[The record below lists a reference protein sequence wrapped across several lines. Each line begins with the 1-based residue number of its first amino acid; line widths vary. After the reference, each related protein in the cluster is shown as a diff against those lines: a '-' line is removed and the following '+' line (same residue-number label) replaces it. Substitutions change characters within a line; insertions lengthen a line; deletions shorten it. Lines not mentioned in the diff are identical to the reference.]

1 MKLNSIAFLTT
12 AAIMLTCGA
21 ANANLLFDL
30 YAGATAGIG
39 ASAKFVGDE
48 YLERSAESYGAVFG
62 LDIPLFRIEAEY
74 NYLNGYDTTMN
85 LAMLN
90 AYFKVPTPV
99 LKPYFG
105 AGLGT
110 TFDSAYNPSVGSS
123 ITMHNSATYQGMVG
137 LTLDLPLMPVK
148 FDVEGRILY
157 ANNAYEIA
165 DKMVDI
171 MHYDA
176 RVKLRYIF

>member
-12 AAIMLTCGA
+12 TAIILSCGT
-21 ANANLLFDL
+21 ANANLLFDV
-30 YAGATAGIG
+30 YAGATAGVG
-39 ASAKFVGDE
+39 ASAKFIDDKYHE
-48 YLERSAESYGAVFG
+48 HSAQSYGAVFG

-74 NYLNGYDTTMN
+74 NYLNGHDTTMN
-85 LAMLN
+85 LGMVN
-90 AYFKVPTPV
+90 AYFKVPTPI

-110 TFDSAYNPSVGSS
+110 TFDSKYEPSVGSS
-123 ITMHNSATYQGMVG
+123 ITMDNAITYQGMIG
-137 LTLDLPLMPVK
+137 LTLDLPVIPVK
-148 FDVEGRILY
+148 FDVEGRVLY
-157 ANNAYEIA
+157 ANNVYEIA
-165 DKMVDI
+165 NEMVDI